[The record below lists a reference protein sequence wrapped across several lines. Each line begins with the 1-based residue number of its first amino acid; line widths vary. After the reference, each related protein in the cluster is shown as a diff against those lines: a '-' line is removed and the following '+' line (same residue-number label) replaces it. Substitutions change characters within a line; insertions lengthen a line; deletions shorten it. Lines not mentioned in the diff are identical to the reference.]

1 MSQDIRRTM
10 SGPGR
15 PDRVMPA
22 LNPTRVWWGL
32 VFITLASLAVLHVI
46 GILDWNQTVNQWWPV
61 AIIGWALAEMLD
73 ARRFSATAAI
83 IAATGLGLL
92 ADEQHWAGRGIIWS
106 AVFAGIGAAIMF
118 GPARRKASPGQQGAS
133 PDGHDAE
140 ADGAAAGSPRA
151 G

>member
-1 MSQDIRRTM
+1 M

-15 PDRVMPA
+15 PDSAMPA

-32 VFITLASLAVLHVI
+32 VFITLAGLAVLHAA
-46 GILDWNQTVNQWWPV
+46 GIVDWNQTVSQWWPV
-61 AIIGWALAEMLD
+61 AIIGWALAEMLA

-83 IAATGLGLL
+83 IAAAGLGLL

-106 AVFAGIGAAIMF
+106 VVFAGIGAAIMF
-118 GPARRKASPGQQGAS
+118 GPARRKAPPGQQEAS

-140 ADGAAAGSPRA
+140 TDPAAAGSPRA